1 MRIAQETLANI
12 RKHAKA
18 NVVRMLL
25 TFEKDKGL
33 SLLIEDDGVGFDSAD
48 KQGKPGEH
56 VGLTIMEERAD
67 RLGGTL
73 RIESEAGEGTQVEL
87 HYQPSAKSKQ
97 PEKRWII

>member
-25 TFEKDKGL
+25 TFKKDKGL